1 MTLAAWR
8 DLSIILLTIQTL
20 LMVAIVGA
28 MLYLLNRGM
37 AKLRGAVRRY
47 SPIIQDRL
55 WHVSDVS
62 KRVSEQ
68 VVAPIIQAETTGATA
83 RRWFMSLRTFVR
95 Q

>member
-8 DLSIILLTIQTL
+8 DLSIILLTIQML

-37 AKLRGAVRRY
+37 AKLRGAVRHY

-62 KRVSEQ
+62 KQISEQ
-68 VVAPIIQAETTGATA
+68 VTAPIINAETAGATA
-83 RRWFMSLRTFVR
+83 RRWLVSLRTIIR

>member
-55 WHVSDVS
+55 WRVSDVS